1 MCRFAIKRTQSDGIY
16 LHRTLIASEPITA
29 LFYFLDLLR
38 GREEKRKTKPFHF
51 YLFITYFI
59 FIFFSFIY
67 SHKIHFAN
75 SLKLDFDDFSS
86 MEWRS
91 IVDFDTYMEMAGA
104 LFTLHLNGMK
114 IRNLRTDSEKIKIL
128 PLGSSL
134 STQIHLNLS

>member
-16 LHRTLIASEPITA
+16 LHRTLIASEPIAA
-29 LFYFLDLLR
+29 LFYLLDLLR
-38 GREEKRKTKPFHF
+38 ARKKRKTKPFHF
-51 YLFITYFI
+51 YLLITYFI
-59 FIFFSFIY
+59 FISFFFFSFIY
-67 SHKIHFAN
+67 SHEIHFAN

-114 IRNLRTDSEKIKIL
+114 IRNLRTDSEKKKIL

-134 STQIHLNLS
+134 ST